1 MFITYK
7 QTNKSKSNN
16 RSPSSNHHQLLKALL
31 YFAFN
36 NWWYYII
43 QIGYHLLVFHH
54 KCNVSLTKQIESFN
68 FHNVSALWNNYKS
81 LKGLSQSCSSFP
93 FNAQILL
100 HSSYSKKLFPFK
112 YFTNIKG
119 PSHLDV
125 RNFFFLTFSFS
136 YKSLLFK
143 IPKNMLTLLGNIHP
157 FLPHLGMIDIVK
169 NLSMHLCN
177 ELKFANHLF
186 NHDN

>member
-16 RSPSSNHHQLLKALL
+16 PFPSSNHHQLSKALL

-54 KCNVSLTKQIESFN
+54 KCNISLTKQIESFN
-68 FHNVSALWNNYKS
+68 FHNVSAVWNNCKS
-81 LKGLSQSCSSFP
+81 LQGLSQSCFSFP
-93 FNAQILL
+93 LNAQILP
-100 HSSYSKKLFPFK
+100 HSSHSKKPFPSK

-125 RNFFFLTFSFS
+125 GDFFFLAFSFS
-136 YKSLLFK
+136 YKSF
-143 IPKNMLTLLGNIHP
+143 
-157 FLPHLGMIDIVK
+157 F
-169 NLSMHLCN
+169 
-177 ELKFANHLF
+177 F
-186 NHDN
+186 